1 MRLLITL
8 LAAAAWIAPPPARAE
23 EKKPPAKLVF
33 PSKSGS
39 VTFDHGAHVK
49 REQGECQVC
58 HPKFVPQSAKVPVKS
73 QTGCGPCHR
82 ADGRAFDMKG
92 HCSRCHAGSAG
103 KQAASRS

>member
-8 LAAAAWIAPPPARAE
+8 LAAAASMAPPPASAE

-33 PSKSGS
+33 PSTSGS
-39 VTFDHGAHVK
+39 VTFDHAAHVR
-49 REQGECQVC
+49 REKGDCQVC

-92 HCSRCHAGSAG
+92 HCAKCHAGSAG
-103 KQAASRS
+103 KVAASGN